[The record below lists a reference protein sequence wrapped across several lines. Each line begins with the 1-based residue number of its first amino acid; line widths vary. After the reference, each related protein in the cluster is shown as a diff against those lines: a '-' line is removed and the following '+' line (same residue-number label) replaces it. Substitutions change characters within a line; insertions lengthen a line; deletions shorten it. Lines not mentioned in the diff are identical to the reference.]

1 MQMKKTPL
9 KSRLPGF
16 GKRSFKENRSME
28 SDEPPPTALASDP
41 TGGTSVVIRQMTID
55 DIPVIYHLG
64 DKLFTARMAPNAHR
78 TWDEYEVVGFYQ
90 TDCEFCFVAEDE
102 NAAVIGFALGTVIE
116 KHHSWTY
123 GYLIWLGVHPDY
135 QKLGIAQRLFRQ
147 LKSAMIDAGARI
159 IMVDTDADNTASLKF
174 FNKMGFNH
182 TRRHVYLTM
191 NVDDDRRRLEDRRKD
206 RTTRY
211 TVDEQDGD

>member
-1 MQMKKTPL
+1 MED
-9 KSRLPGF
+9 
-16 GKRSFKENRSME
+16 GKPQATV
-28 SDEPPPTALASDP
+28 PPSDP
-41 TGGTSVVIRQMTID
+41 AGGSNVVIRQMTID
-55 DIPVIYHLG
+55 DIAAIFHLG

-102 NAAVIGFALGTVIE
+102 NQAVIGFALGTVIE

-123 GYLIWLGVHPDY
+123 GYLIWLGVHPDH
-135 QKLGIAQRLFRQ
+135 QKTGIAQRLFRQ

-159 IMVDTDADNTASLKF
+159 IMVDTDADNIASLKF
-174 FNKMGFNH
+174 FTKMGFNNS
-182 TRRHVYLTM
+182 RRHVYLTM

-206 RTTRY
+206 RIIRY
-211 TVDEQDGD
+211 TVDGHDGD